1 MNKAIMTS
9 GPMFSTLVK
18 FSLPMIIVS
27 ILQMLFHTADTAVL
41 GIMSG
46 DAEVA
51 AVGACGSLISLLL
64 CLVMG
69 YASAANVVVSKR
81 IGEQNVERARQATG
95 TALILGVLSGVLLMV
110 VVVALSRYFLIW
122 TNCQPEIL
130 DMADLYMKI
139 YFLGMPI
146 TMLYN
151 FTASILRASGD
162 SVSPMIY
169 MIISGVAN
177 VLLNVVFVAF
187 LGMTVDGVALATVLS
202 NGIALALSLIKLV
215 KNKDYCKIEV
225 KNFRLQKDDTLEM
238 LAIGFPSCLSGLAF
252 YLGEVIVVSA
262 VNSIS
267 TDAMTANAISAQ
279 IDRINYT
286 VGSAI
291 ASANGVIVAQNFG
304 ARKFDRIKKII
315 TIGSIY
321 CMAVTML
328 LGIVEVVLADVF
340 IGIFTDSNAIVEL
353 TKDRLILV
361 ALTNFITTNMEIFS
375 NSVRA
380 LKRPRVLFVVGVT
393 CGLSIRAG
401 WALFIW
407 PLCGTLPFLF
417 ICFPLSTFVG
427 TIIHAV
433 VTKKS
438 ITREEAFVQSE
449 MSI

>member
-9 GPMFSTLVK
+9 GPIFSTLVK

-69 YASAANVVVSKR
+69 YAGAANVVVSKR
-81 IGEQNVERARQATG
+81 IGARDIEGARQATG
-95 TALILGVLSGVLLMV
+95 TALVLGVLSGVLLMV
-110 VVVALSRYFLIW
+110 VVVSLSRYFLIW

-177 VLLNVVFVAF
+177 VLLNIVLVAF
-187 LGMTVDGVALATVLS
+187 FDMTVDGVALATVLS
-202 NGIALALSLIKLV
+202 NFIALTLSIIKLT
-215 KNKDYCKIEV
+215 KNKDYCKIEA
-225 KNFRLQKDDTLEM
+225 KNLRLRKNDFTEM
-238 LAIGFPSCLSGLAF
+238 IYIGFPSCLAGLSF

-267 TDAMTANAISAQ
+267 MDAMTANAISSQ
-279 IDRINYT
+279 IDRVNYT

-304 ARKFDRIKKII
+304 ARNFDRIKKII
-315 TIGSIY
+315 TVGSIY

-328 LGIVEVVLADVF
+328 LGVIEVVLADVF

-375 NSVRA
+375 NSVRT
-380 LKRPRVLFVVGVT
+380 LKRARMLFVVGLT
-393 CGLSIRAG
+393 CGLGIRGA

-407 PLCGTLPFLF
+407 PLCPTLPFLF
-417 ICFPLSTFVG
+417 VCFPLSTLIG
-427 TIIHAV
+427 TIIHAIT
-433 VTKKS
+433 TKKS
-438 ITREEAFVQSE
+438 LKREEILAQSE
-449 MSI
+449 I